1 MDFRDFRRK
10 LATDNA
16 FAKQFENCHS
26 PEELVAAA
34 AQEGY
39 SFSVEDIKNDT
50 ELLPEEIA
58 QVSGGGPMMPS
69 QLSVSTAYRP
79 SPKIMNGH

>member
-1 MDFRDFRRK
+1 MDFKDFRRK
-10 LATDNA
+10 LATDRA
-16 FAKQFENCHS
+16 FAKQFENCHT

-58 QVSGGGPMMPS
+58 QVSGGGPRMP
-69 QLSVSTAYRP
+69 LHLAVNTAFSA
-79 SPKIMNGH
+79 SPKVMNGR

>member
-10 LATDNA
+10 LATDRA
-16 FAKQFENCHS
+16 FAKQFDNCHT

-58 QVSGGGPMMPS
+58 QVSGGVPL